1 MKILIISLILLFLT
15 SCSVYESVKENASD
29 AYEWTKDK
37 ANDAVDGV
45 DEAISE

>member
-1 MKILIISLILLFLT
+1 MKILIIFLTLLFLT

-29 AYEWTKDK
+29 AYEWTNDK
-37 ANDAVDGV
+37 ANDAVDEV